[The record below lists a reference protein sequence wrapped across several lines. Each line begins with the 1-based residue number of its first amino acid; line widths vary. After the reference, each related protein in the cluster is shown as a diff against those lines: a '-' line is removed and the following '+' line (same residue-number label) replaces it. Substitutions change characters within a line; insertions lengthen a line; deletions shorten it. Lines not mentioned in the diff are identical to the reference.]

1 MLNSGLH
8 DVILDMLGKLRE
20 RKAEMG
26 HEGVDREEL
35 GEGSRN
41 MHSSRNL
48 DASHICDYV
57 LDLNEEEP

>member
-1 MLNSGLH
+1 MLNSGLR
-8 DVILDMLGKLRE
+8 DVILDMLGNLRE
-20 RKAEMG
+20 RKVEMG

-35 GEGSRN
+35 GEGEPEYIPQG
-41 MHSSRNL
+41 NL